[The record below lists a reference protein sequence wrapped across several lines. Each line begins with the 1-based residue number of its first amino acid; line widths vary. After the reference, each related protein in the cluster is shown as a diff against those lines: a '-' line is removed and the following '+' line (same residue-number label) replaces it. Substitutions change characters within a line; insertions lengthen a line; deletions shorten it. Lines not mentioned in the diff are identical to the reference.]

1 MDDQRSHK
9 ELQLEIKRLEKQ
21 LIEAQKMESIG
32 TLAGGIGH
40 EFNNILFII
49 QGYTD
54 LALVDLEK
62 NRDPTGKLQKIKES
76 CLRASDLID
85 QILSF
90 ARHSEKQRKL
100 VDISPF
106 IHEASKLLRS
116 ALPSTITI
124 DVTISSNKDSYIMAD
139 PAEIHQV
146 IMNLCTNA
154 SQSIDGSHGTIAITL
169 EDYMADDLHPS
180 THSGID
186 QGHYLMLRISD
197 SGKGISR
204 SVVPRIF
211 EPFFTTKKVGEGT
224 GLGLSVVHGIV
235 TDMGG
240 SIFVDSVNGKGTTF
254 TIYFPVADKLF
265 VNKSREAQKV
275 VPKGLGENVLL
286 VDDDVV
292 LLNMMARMLE
302 ELNYR
307 CTQCSNGVE
316 ALKLFKKDPHHF
328 DLLLTGQTMPGITGD
343 SLCLAVRSVRSDIPI
358 VLCTGYS
365 EQLTPD
371 RISELGIDAFLSKPI
386 LLDRLGQTL
395 NDLLSR

>member
-1 MDDQRSHK
+1 
-9 ELQLEIKRLEKQ
+9 
-21 LIEAQKMESIG
+21 
-32 TLAGGIGH
+32 
-40 EFNNILFII
+40 
-49 QGYTD
+49 
-54 LALVDLEK
+54 
-62 NRDPTGKLQKIKES
+62 
-76 CLRASDLID
+76 
-85 QILSF
+85 
-90 ARHSEKQRKL
+90 RKL
-100 VDISPF
+100 VDITPF
-106 IHEASKLLRS
+106 IQEATKLLRS
-116 ALPSTITI
+116 ALPSTITL
-124 DVTISSNKDSYIMAD
+124 DVTISSNSDSYIMAD

-146 IMNLCTNA
+146 VMNLCTNA

-169 EDYMADDLHPS
+169 EDYLAEDHLQS
-180 THSGID
+180 THSGMD

-204 SVVPRIF
+204 SVIPRIF

-265 VNKSREAQKV
+265 MSKSRETQKA
-275 VPKGLGENVLL
+275 VPKGSGEKVHL

-292 LLNMMARMLE
+292 LLNMMGRMLE

-307 CTQCSNGVE
+307 CTKCSSGVE
-316 ALKLFKKDPHHF
+316 ALSLFKKDPQHY

-343 SLCLAVRSVRSDIPI
+343 SLCLAVRSVRTDIPI
-358 VLCTGYS
+358 VLCTGFS
-365 EQLTPD
+365 EQLTPA

-395 NDLLSR
+395 DDLLNR